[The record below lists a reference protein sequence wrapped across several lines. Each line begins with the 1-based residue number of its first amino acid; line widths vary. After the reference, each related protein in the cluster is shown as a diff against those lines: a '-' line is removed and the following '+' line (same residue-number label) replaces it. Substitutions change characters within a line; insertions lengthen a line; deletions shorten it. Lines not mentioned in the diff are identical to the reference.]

1 MQDQA
6 ERAVHVLRFEDDEGV
21 VFREVVAVASISR
34 VVRPGR
40 PLEGEFLIAA
50 LEVLVWQQKKL
61 QCIQHRGLSEVVLAT
76 QSGVLVHADYGV
88 GIGSTV
94 NKNQPVEFVYVLKR
108 VGVAQHHQSLVVVDI
123 K

>member
-1 MQDQA
+1 M
-6 ERAVHVLRFEDDEGV
+6 
-21 VFREVVAVASISR
+21 VFREIVAVASISR

-40 PLEGEFLIAA
+40 PLEGEFLSAA

-94 NKNQPVEFVYVLKR
+94 NKNQPVKFVYVLER
-108 VGVAQHHQSLVVVDI
+108 VGVAQHHQSLVVADI